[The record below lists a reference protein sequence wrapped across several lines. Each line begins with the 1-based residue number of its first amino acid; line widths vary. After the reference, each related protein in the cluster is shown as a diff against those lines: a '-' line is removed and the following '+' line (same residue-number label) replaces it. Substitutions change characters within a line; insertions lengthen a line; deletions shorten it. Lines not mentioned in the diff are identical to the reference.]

1 MAEGVENVEAGGAG
15 ASGSTCPGCN
25 ATGVRLKN
33 VDGVLICDKCASK
46 KFSSKV
52 RASIQ
57 EAFEKQQENARREA
71 YNKRL
76 QITKQAYTALSKGK
90 ALEAVQLYEKY
101 LEVLNTRF
109 KTTTSNLHLGLFDS
123 KKDQEEIL
131 LATAVFWD
139 LARTLDKIKDREK
152 DFRLYLTK
160 YVQFSIGTKHMI
172 LSAETIRKY
181 LKQKRAFHVKDFE
194 QAHTALRSR
203 MGRCYIAGAVYGE
216 ENPNTLML
224 RLYRD
229 QYLLSSCCGK
239 ALVKV
244 YYKTS
249 PCVAIIICKSRFFER
264 LVRCVLDWAILPRI
278 KKQIHLHKKGI
289 YGNTN

>member
-1 MAEGVENVEAGGAG
+1 MADSGQSAESGGVS
-15 ASGSTCPGCN
+15 ASGSSCPGCG
-25 ATGVRLKN
+25 AVDVRLKN

-76 QITKQAYTALSKGK
+76 QITKQAYTALAKGK
-90 ALEAVQLYEKY
+90 VLESVQLYEKY
-101 LEVLNTRF
+101 LDVLNTRF
-109 KTTTSNLHLGLFDS
+109 KTTTNNLHLGLFDS
-123 KKDQEEIL
+123 KKDQQEIM

-139 LARTLDKIKDREK
+139 LARTLDKIKERES

-181 LKQKRAFHVKDFE
+181 LKQKRAVHVKDFE
-194 QAHTALRSR
+194 QAHTALRSQ
-203 MGRCYIAGAVYGE
+203 MGKCFIAGAVYGE
-216 ENPNTLML
+216 FDTRTELL
-224 RLYRD
+224 RNYRD
-229 QYLLSSCCGK
+229 EHMLETVIGR
-239 ALVKV
+239 AIVWI
-244 YYKTS
+244 YYKLS
-249 PCVAIIICKSRFFER
+249 PSVAAIICKSTK
-264 LVRCVLDWAILPRI
+264 LQVLT
-278 KKQIHLHKKGI
+278 KGI
-289 YGNTN
+289 LDGIVVPAARKKVDSSLKKISE